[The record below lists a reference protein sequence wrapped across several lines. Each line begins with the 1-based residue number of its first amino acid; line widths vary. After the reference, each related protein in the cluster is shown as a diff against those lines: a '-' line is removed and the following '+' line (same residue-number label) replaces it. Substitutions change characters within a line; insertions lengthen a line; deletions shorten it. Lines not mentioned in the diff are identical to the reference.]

1 MRQASGALITHQPAT
16 HAAIQINEGPSWQ
29 QSEFTQQGA
38 EPGGRDGGDR
48 DGGTGVGGTGMGGP
62 GVSLSLG
69 ITVHSA
75 GLEDARRKM
84 GVKCPTVAKSRCI
97 GGKRGA
103 FGLQSYGLMR

>member
-1 MRQASGALITHQPAT
+1 
-16 HAAIQINEGPSWQ
+16 
-29 QSEFTQQGA
+29 
-38 EPGGRDGGDR
+38 
-48 DGGTGVGGTGMGGP
+48 MGGP

-84 GVKCPTVAKSRCI
+84 GVKCPMVAKSRCI

-103 FGLQSYGLMR
+103 FGLQSHGLMR